1 MKMRLQG
8 AFGQQ
13 KGSRLV
19 FFGFG
24 AIVNQKKASP
34 DPFHE
39 SMVRKVYTAKISGP
53 YQLLLWVRTPF
64 FFSVNGAEGVIR
76 TY

>member
-1 MKMRLQG
+1 M
-8 AFGQQ
+8 
-13 KGSRLV
+13 
-19 FFGFG
+19 
-24 AIVNQKKASP
+24 NQKRASP

-53 YQLLLWVRTPF
+53 YQLFLLVRTHF